1 MSYILRTFLE
11 ALVGVVLGLLLVL
24 SLGGRSMMCGM
35 LGVGDGVLGQMF
47 ALVGWALLIALIV
60 TLVSWIINQVLAR

>member
-35 LGVGDGVLGQMF
+35 LGVGGGVLG
-47 ALVGWALLIALIV
+47 
-60 TLVSWIINQVLAR
+60 

>member
-1 MSYILRTFLE
+1 MSTIPLQFHYVQGQGQRRYVLRTFVE
-11 ALVGVVLGLLLVL
+11 ALMEVILGLLLVL

-47 ALVGWALLIALIV
+47 ALEAI
-60 TLVSWIINQVLAR
+60 S